1 MATPQNRQNTK
12 AGENQGTAKK
22 NYDAIRYG
30 NKDGEIRMGQI
41 AKQGDVIS
49 DVLLQGSEGTHV
61 FALDKDGPRKGWTT
75 SISPGN
81 FQLDCGRDNKKEQDT
96 CMIYAE
102 NGNIVINAG
111 NGNLRFIANNVEFT
125 VQGDD
130 GSEGNFTVNASESI
144 ILDSKKIQATAK
156 NFIKLA
162 SPGKI
167 AICANENLKLYG
179 GLIRGVTDAVS
190 GRDSKLG
197 GKLTWS
203 ECNKV

>member
-30 NKDGEIRMGQI
+30 NKDGEIRFGQI

-49 DVLLQGSEGTHV
+49 DVFFQGSEGTHV

-102 NGNIVINAG
+102 NGNIIINAG

-130 GSEGNFTVNASESI
+130 GSEGNFIVNASQNI
-144 ILDSKKIQATAK
+144 TLDAKQIQATAK
-156 NFIKLA
+156 NFLKLS
-162 SPGKI
+162 SP
-167 AICANENLKLYG
+167 ARMEVCANENLKMYG
-179 GLIRGVTDAVS
+179 GLIQGVSDAVS
-190 GRDSKLG
+190 IKDSKLG
-197 GKLTWS
+197 GKQFWN
-203 ECNKV
+203 EQQK

>member
-30 NKDGEIRMGQI
+30 NKDGEIRFGQI

-130 GSEGNFTVNASESI
+130 GSEGNFIVNASQNI
-144 ILDSKKIQATAK
+144 TLDAKQIQATAK
-156 NFIKLA
+156 NFLKLS
-162 SPGKI
+162 SP
-167 AICANENLKLYG
+167 ARMEVCANENLKMYG
-179 GLIRGVTDAVS
+179 GLIQGVSDAVS
-190 GRDSKLG
+190 IKDSKLG
-197 GKLTWS
+197 GKQFWN
-203 ECNKV
+203 EQQK

>member
-130 GSEGNFTVNASESI
+130 GSEGNFIVNASQNI
-144 ILDSKKIQATAK
+144 TLDAKQIHATAK
-156 NFIKLA
+156 NFLKLS
-162 SPGKI
+162 SP
-167 AICANENLKLYG
+167 ARMEICANENLKMYG
-179 GLIRGVTDAVS
+179 GLIQGVSDAVS
-190 GRDSKLG
+190 IKDSKLG
-197 GKLTWS
+197 GQKFW
-203 ECNKV
+203 NKQQK

>member
-130 GSEGNFTVNASESI
+130 GSEGNFIVNASQNI
-144 ILDSKKIQATAK
+144 TLDAKQIQATAK
-156 NFIKLA
+156 NFLKLS
-162 SPGKI
+162 SP
-167 AICANENLKLYG
+167 ARMEICANENLKMYG
-179 GLIRGVTDAVS
+179 GLIQGVSDAVS
-190 GRDSKLG
+190 IKDSKLG
-197 GKLTWS
+197 GKQFW
-203 ECNKV
+203 NKQQK

>member
-30 NKDGEIRMGQI
+30 NKDGEIRFGQI

-49 DVLLQGSEGTHV
+49 DVFFQGSEGTHV

-130 GSEGNFTVNASESI
+130 GSEGNFIVNASQNI
-144 ILDSKKIQATAK
+144 TLDAKQIQATAK
-156 NFIKLA
+156 NFLKLS
-162 SPGKI
+162 SP
-167 AICANENLKLYG
+167 ARMEVCANENLKMYG
-179 GLIRGVTDAVS
+179 GLIQGVSDAVS
-190 GRDSKLG
+190 IKDSKLG
-197 GKLTWS
+197 GKQFWN
-203 ECNKV
+203 EQQK

>member
-130 GSEGNFTVNASESI
+130 GSEGNFIVNASQNI
-144 ILDSKKIQATAK
+144 TLDAKQIQATAK
-156 NFIKLA
+156 NFLKLS
-162 SPGKI
+162 SP
-167 AICANENLKLYG
+167 ARMEVCANENLKMYG
-179 GLIRGVTDAVS
+179 GLIQGVSDAVS
-190 GRDSKLG
+190 IKDSKLG
-197 GKLTWS
+197 GKQFW
-203 ECNKV
+203 NKQQK

>member
-130 GSEGNFTVNASESI
+130 GSEGNFIVNASQNI
-144 ILDSKKIQATAK
+144 TLDAKQIQATAK
-156 NFIKLA
+156 NFLKLS
-162 SPGKI
+162 SP
-167 AICANENLKLYG
+167 ARMEVCANENLKMYG
-179 GLIRGVTDAVS
+179 GLIQGVSDAVS
-190 GRDSKLG
+190 IKDSKLG
-197 GKLTWS
+197 GKQFWN
-203 ECNKV
+203 EQQK

>member
-130 GSEGNFTVNASESI
+130 GSEGNFIVNASQNI
-144 ILDSKKIQATAK
+144 TLDAKQIHATAK
-156 NFIKLA
+156 NFLNLS
-162 SPGKI
+162 SP
-167 AICANENLKLYG
+167 ARMEICANENLKLYG
-179 GLIRGVTDAVS
+179 GLIQGVSDAVS
-190 GRDSKLG
+190 IKDSKLG
-197 GKLTWS
+197 GQQFWK
-203 ECNKV
+203 KQQK